1 MGEGEGGGSITVL
14 CFFWSFSVFMILPEA
29 PAFNHNCSHLDSSVE
44 QLLPKNG
51 DKLKRRL
58 HTKKNSRGF
67 NSSLFY

>member
-1 MGEGEGGGSITVL
+1 MGGGGSITVL
-14 CFFWSFSVFMILPEA
+14 CFFWSFSVLMILPEA

-58 HTKKNSRGF
+58 HTKETQGDLTHHF
-67 NSSLFY
+67 FY